1 MKPMIAPLIM
11 PRRFAIQLLHEAQL
25 AGAQEFIAVVAAK
38 TLPDA
43 YFIAEPATDLAALLI
58 AADARFSAQSR
69 QLWAIYQH
77 RPDQSPIPSPADFD
91 LRPKVLRL
99 SASLATKGVL
109 QLRAWKIDAN
119 GRVIEHE
126 LQIDD

>member
-1 MKPMIAPLIM
+1 MIAPLMM

-25 AGAQEFIAVVAAK
+25 AGAQGFIAAVAAK
-38 TLPDA
+38 TLPEA
-43 YFIAEPATDLAALLI
+43 YFIAERAIELADLLI
-58 AADARFSAQSR
+58 TADARFSAQSR

-77 RPDQSPIPSPADFD
+77 RPDQSPIPNTADFD
-91 LRPKVLRL
+91 LRPEVLRL

-109 QLRAWKIDAN
+109 QLRAWTIDAD
-119 GRVIEHE
+119 GRVIERE